1 MKRDKKVRPDRTSGV
16 KAESD
21 DYEIEKGSIRLFVAG
36 HQAFANSNRRPHWL
50 AKVVKKLLSH
60 SDILNAAAK
69 GKASFDVVREA
80 EESQTIGR
88 LAAMSADEF
97 ADGLIAGTL
106 GGSGESLDPLTR
118 TVLGLSLEHIPAGFG
133 NVSSVVEH
141 VKHAL
146 RRHVGAQFKNGK
158 SEDEVTATL
167 MRKVNYE
174 SHEAITF

>member
-21 DYEIEKGSIRLFVAG
+21 DYEIEKGPIRLFLAG

-97 ADGLIAGTL
+97 ADGLMAGTL

-118 TVLGLSLEHIPAGFG
+118 TVFSLSLEYIPAGWKRIFG
-133 NVSSVVEH
+133 RGACQARAQETRG
-141 VKHAL
+141 HAVYG
-146 RRHVGAQFKNGK
+146 REIRGRGDGHIDEK
-158 SEDEVTATL
+158 SELRIARGHYV
-167 MRKVNYE
+167 
-174 SHEAITF
+174 S